1 MTAPL
6 AHLVVTAPTTGDDA
20 TPRHTAF
27 ILHGILGSARN
38 WLSFARR
45 FVTQVPDWR
54 LVLVDLRNHGDSHGA
69 PPPHTLAACADDLA
83 ALAAHLGVAPEA
95 VIGHSF
101 GGKVA
106 LAYAQAHGL
115 SLRQCWVLDAVPGA
129 ANPQDIE
136 GDTHEVVDVV
146 GALREVALPIASRA
160 ALQETLRGRGFSE
173 SFAGWMTTNLR
184 AVESGGFTWRFTLDA
199 VDAMLASYFE
209 TDFWPFLSALPEAL
223 SVHVVR
229 ASRSDRWRS
238 ADLAR
243 FADAQ
248 TASDVRLHVL
258 EDAGH
263 WLHVDNPEGLMRL
276 LAAGLNGGDS
286 PRRVGPG
293 SPVVA

>member
-1 MTAPL
+1 MTPPL
-6 AHLVVTAPTTGDDA
+6 AHVVVTAPEA
-20 TPRHTAF
+20 APRHTAF

-38 WLSFARR
+38 WLGFARR
-45 FVTQVPDWR
+45 FVTRVPDWR

-69 PPPHTLAACADDLA
+69 PPPHTLAACAADLS
-83 ALAAHLGVAPEA
+83 ALAAHLGVRPEA

-106 LAYAQAHGL
+106 LAYARDHGAG
-115 SLRQCWVLDAVPGA
+115 LRQCWVLDAVPGA
-129 ANPQDIE
+129 ADPRDID

-146 GALREVALPIASRA
+146 GALRTVALPITSRA

-184 AVESGGFTWRFTLDA
+184 ALDAGGFTWRFSLDA
-199 VDAMLASYFE
+199 ADAMLESYFA
-209 TDFWPFLSALPEAL
+209 TDFWPFLGALPETL
-223 SVHVVR
+223 RVDVVR
-229 ASRSDRWRS
+229 AARSDRWRS

-248 TASDVRLHVL
+248 AGGDVRLHVL

-276 LAAGLNGGDS
+276 LAGGLNALEDT
-286 PRRVGPG
+286 RRFSPG
-293 SPVVA
+293 SPSVA

>member
-6 AHLVVTAPTTGDDA
+6 AHLVVTAPEA
-20 TPRHTAF
+20 QPRRTAF

-45 FVTQVPDWR
+45 FVAQVPDWR

-69 PPPHTLAACADDLA
+69 PPPHTLAACAEDLR
-83 ALAAHLGVAPEA
+83 ALAAHLDVTPEA

-106 LAYAQAHGL
+106 LAYARDHGAG
-115 SLRQCWVLDAVPGA
+115 LRQCWVLDAVPGA
-129 ANPQDIE
+129 ANARDID

-146 GALREVALPIASRA
+146 GALRGVSLPIASRA
-160 ALQETLRGRGFSE
+160 ALQETLRAGGFGE

-184 AVESGGFTWRFTLDA
+184 PLEGGGFTWRFSLDA

-209 TDFWPFLSALPEAL
+209 TDFWPFLNALPESL

-229 ASRSDRWRS
+229 AARSDRWRS

-243 FADAQ
+243 FGDAQ
-248 TASDVRLHVL
+248 AGGDVRLHVL

-263 WLHVDNPEGLMRL
+263 WLHVDNPDGLMRL
-276 LAAGLNGGDS
+276 LAGGLNGAGA
-286 PRRVGPG
+286 PRRFTPG
-293 SPVVA
+293 TPPVA

>member
-6 AHLVVTAPTTGDDA
+6 AHLVVTAPATDDA
-20 TPRHTAF
+20 AQPRHTAF

-83 ALAAHLGVAPEA
+83 ALAAHLGVVPEA

-106 LAYAQAHGL
+106 LAYAREHGAG
-115 SLRQCWVLDAVPGA
+115 LRQCWVLDAVPGA
-129 ANPQDIE
+129 ANPRDID

-146 GALREVALPIASRA
+146 GALRGVALPIASRA
-160 ALQETLRGRGFSE
+160 ALQETLRASGFSE

-184 AVESGGFTWRFTLDA
+184 ALDGGGFTWRFSLDA
-199 VDAMLASYFE
+199 ADAMLASYFE
-209 TDFWPFLSALPEAL
+209 TDFWPFLNALPESL
-223 SVHVVR
+223 CVHVVR
-229 ASRSDRWRS
+229 AARSDRWRS

-248 TASDVRLHVL
+248 SGGDVRLHVL

-263 WLHVDNPEGLMRL
+263 WLHVDNPDGLMRL
-276 LAAGLNGGDS
+276 LAGGLNGVEA
-286 PRRVGPG
+286 PRRFTPG
-293 SPVVA
+293 TPPVA